1 MTTRRFVLTLLAAT
15 LAASPALA
23 QATPRAERPARPDR
37 PERVGP
43 APETVLRLREQLGL
57 SADQVTRLETIRRQ
71 NLDARRARMAERM
84 DIRSRVQA
92 GSLTREEARLMVA
105 ERMGA
110 AAGSA
115 TEVRDRVNGVLTEA
129 QRERVTNLRRGA
141 MMMQRGQAMRGRGHG
156 ALGQRRPGV
165 VGPRGDRMRPDRSRM
180 RPGTRGELRRPMR
193 PMRPAPPAPPQTP

>member
-23 QATPRAERPARPDR
+23 QAAPR

-71 NLDARRARMAERM
+71 NLEARRARMAERM

>member
-23 QATPRAERPARPDR
+23 QAAPR

-71 NLDARRARMAERM
+71 NLEARRARMAERM

-165 VGPRGDRMRPDRSRM
+165 VGTRGDRMRPDRSRM

-193 PMRPAPPAPPQTP
+193 PMRPAPPQTP

>member
-1 MTTRRFVLTLLAAT
+1 MTTRRFVLTLLAVT

-23 QATPRAERPARPDR
+23 QAAPRAERPARPDR

-57 SADQVTRLETIRRQ
+57 SPDQVTRLETIRRQ
-71 NLDARRARMAERM
+71 NLEARRARMAERM

-193 PMRPAPPAPPQTP
+193 PMRPAPPQTP